1 MPTNNNKNYIGA
13 KYIRSMNQG
22 KTYQYYDK
30 SPELDLVIK
39 RAIDEGYTL
48 PNENTQIAL
57 DQYIKSLK
65 ANGIWYK
72 QDIIFNFA
80 YNDLALSNFSRINLK
95 NPLAVTNLITYS
107 TDFSN
112 ISWNALV
119 KTINTTETLAPDG
132 SQTACKI
139 SDNPAGGDGN
149 TTKSNIVA
157 NNTTVTYSIYTK
169 AGTAVDRA
177 FLLRNVTTSTNLGS
191 IATFNYAT
199 GTFTSGGIDWIVQ
212 SLPNGWFRLSR
223 TYNTGFSIGD
233 TLQIYYG
240 RAGGS
245 VVGSTAT
252 WYVWGAQL
260 EDREKASKYQPTF
273 DGNPIYGNGV
283 CMTFNNPTYTIN
295 GYEGN
300 GTNAYIDTRF
310 NPTVTGRN
318 YTLNDSSR
326 SYVLYKDGGTNSRRE
341 GVLANNA
348 NCTISAASTTAIR
361 INQGTTDFTGG
372 LNTTGTGFHCLVR
385 NSATNVSYFKAP
397 SELNR
402 TVNSTL
408 VTSANQTLLGFG
420 NVFGTDGMTCY
431 MMGGSMIFSEKQ
443 AFRTIH
449 NTYLTKIGL
458 TPIA

>member
-1 MPTNNNKNYIGA
+1 MPTNNNKDYINAKFGGA
-13 KYIRSMNQG
+13 INQG

-30 SPELDLVIK
+30 SPELDLVLT
-39 RAIDEGYTL
+39 RARDEGYVL
-48 PNENTQIAL
+48 PDQKTEMAL
-57 DQYIKSLK
+57 DQYIKYLK
-65 ANGIWYK
+65 SNNLWTKSDLFVVLG
-72 QDIIFNFA
+72 
-80 YNDLALSNFSRINLK
+80 YNNLALNDFSKINLK

-149 TTKSNIVA
+149 TTKSNIIA

-245 VVGSTAT
+245 IVGSTAT

-273 DGNPIYGNGV
+273 GNTPIYGNGIMMAV
-283 CMTFNNPTYTIN
+283 NNPIYTIN
-295 GYEGN
+295 GWEGN
-300 GTNAYIDTRF
+300 GTNAYIDTRY
-310 NPTVTGRN
+310 NPFLTGSS
-318 YTLNDSSR
+318 YTLNNAGR
-326 SYVLYKDGGTNSRRE
+326 TYLLYKDGGVNSRRE

-348 NCTISAASTTAIR
+348 NCSLAATSTTAIR
-361 INQGTTDFTGG
+361 INQGTTSFATGVNS
-372 LNTTGTGFHCLVR
+372 LGTGIH
-385 NSATNVSYFKAP
+385 SI
-397 SELNR
+397 NR
-402 TVNSTL
+402 DNST
-408 VTSANQTLLGFG
+408 TIRYRNNNAEATITIASTQITNSNQTLLAFG
-420 NVFGTDGMTCY
+420 NVFGTDGISLYY
-431 MMGGSMIFSEKQ
+431 MGSSLTDVESSLVRTGYNIF
-443 AFRTIH
+443 R
-449 NTYLTKIGL
+449 NRIGL
-458 TPIA
+458 SNV